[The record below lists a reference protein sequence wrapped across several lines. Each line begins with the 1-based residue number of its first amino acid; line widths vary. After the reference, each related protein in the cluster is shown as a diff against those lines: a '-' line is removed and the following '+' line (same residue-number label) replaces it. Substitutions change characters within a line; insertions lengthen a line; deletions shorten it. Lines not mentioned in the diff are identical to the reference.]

1 MPLMSPA
8 LIAHEQ
14 SCSSSSSPSSTGLRR
29 RDGER
34 IKISVVTS
42 WFSLRHFPFSRSRLE
57 LRSENGSCSLFSA
70 ISRSRSLL
78 LVFHVR
84 RIFNAHAA
92 FHAHVDFQNG
102 EADLHVPKLSPRS
115 TVSPI
120 FKVANVESAS
130 GDGGSEVFTFAAPAR
145 RKLWKRNYRDP
156 RGRNNGISGIFDFQL
171 SKFRKELRRARRA
184 GFYGAIRI
192 EIGGTSSGGKNFS
205 SAGVPGVPLVF
216 RLLPRSSVEKY
227 PWSEIDEQRE
237 RRGREKVVVPRN
249 KQFITFRD
257 EDQKRTIIAWNA
269 TAATRMKPDDDDA
282 KPLVSCLIQGS
293 IYFIFGNGRTL
304 CQACTLSIIA
314 KKFGAVAA
322 QQNQSSDE
330 EPEFVF
336 IGCYVNVERS
346 INGPGVNSTR
356 LVPWSK
362 NLTVDEVE
370 PHLGQNYV
378 NGMQ

>member
-1 MPLMSPA
+1 MKVAFGICVCQVVQQWTSIQLHGFCLYTAFSNTV
-8 LIAHEQ
+8 
-14 SCSSSSSPSSTGLRR
+14 STRF
-29 RDGER
+29 
-34 IKISVVTS
+34 TS
-42 WFSLRHFPFSRSRLE
+42 WAGTDDMEALVICSTVTIIGLCVVHLCQLDYE
-57 LRSENGSCSLFSA
+57 LALPSA
-70 ISRSRSLL
+70 IIQTSSCVRWSRPEHWVPVPMPKGFSSVSCCACLL
-78 LVFHVR
+78 WR
-84 RIFNAHAA
+84 ISIGIFNAHAA

-192 EIGGTSSGGKNFS
+192 EIGGWERQLHHY
-205 SAGVPGVPLVF
+205 PGRNGF
-216 RLLPRSSVEKY
+216 RPEGQFEPR
-227 PWSEIDEQRE
+227 
-237 RRGREKVVVPRN
+237 
-249 KQFITFRD
+249 RD
-257 EDQKRTIIAWNA
+257 QNLRWRIE
-269 TAATRMKPDDDDA
+269 
-282 KPLVSCLIQGS
+282 
-293 IYFIFGNGRTL
+293 
-304 CQACTLSIIA
+304 ACTLSIIA

-346 INGPGVNSTR
+346 
-356 LVPWSK
+356 
-362 NLTVDEVE
+362 VD
-370 PHLGQNYV
+370 LG
-378 NGMQ
+378 